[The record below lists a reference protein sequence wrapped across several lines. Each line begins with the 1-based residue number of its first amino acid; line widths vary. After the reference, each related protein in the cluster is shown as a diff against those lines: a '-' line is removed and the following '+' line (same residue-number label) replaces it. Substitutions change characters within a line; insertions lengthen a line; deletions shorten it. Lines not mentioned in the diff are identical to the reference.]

1 MKPLQVLAKQKYQV
15 KIFLSQCHRIANKLN
30 NWEKKLYDM
39 PPEKEKESQKGRNR
53 IKESQKGRKRNGPG
67 CLQSQ
72 LKTQKRKEL
81 CKFQKNEKF
90 SFFLFPVY
98 ATGRTVRPCCWP
110 FLSCLENARAQP
122 LTYFPP
128 SSPQKVGHVWEPRS
142 SSNGSSDF
150 GVSFPSEEEEEEGKD
165 SITFLARWLLSAFG
179 GKIGG
184 KSPQAPDAGK
194 KP

>member
-90 SFFLFPVY
+90 SFFLFLVY
-98 ATGRTVRPCCWP
+98 ATGLYRAPVRCSKSQYVKLWIA
-110 FLSCLENARAQP
+110 E
-122 LTYFPP
+122 
-128 SSPQKVGHVWEPRS
+128 PQVKQ
-142 SSNGSSDF
+142 
-150 GVSFPSEEEEEEGKD
+150 GVRRYK
-165 SITFLARWLLSAFG
+165 L
-179 GKIGG
+179 
-184 KSPQAPDAGK
+184 
-194 KP
+194 